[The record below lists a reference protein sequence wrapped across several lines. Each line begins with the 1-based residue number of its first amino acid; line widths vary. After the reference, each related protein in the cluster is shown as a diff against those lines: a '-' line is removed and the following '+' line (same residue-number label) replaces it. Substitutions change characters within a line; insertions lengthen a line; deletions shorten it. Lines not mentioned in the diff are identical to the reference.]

1 MGRDTTSWQV
11 LTAATLGGVACL
23 TVWLL
28 TAPAEGWL
36 LATAGCW
43 LVSAVAAVHRARRDQ
58 PVHGLV
64 WCWLAAG
71 LLLGALLAVGVL
83 TLLRPFG

>member
-1 MGRDTTSWQV
+1 
-11 LTAATLGGVACL
+11 
-23 TVWLL
+23 
-28 TAPAEGWL
+28 
-36 LATAGCW
+36 
-43 LVSAVAAVHRARRDQ
+43 VAAVHRARREL
-58 PVHGLV
+58 PVHGFV

>member
-23 TVWLL
+23 TVWVL

-36 LATAGCW
+36 LA
-43 LVSAVAAVHRARRDQ
+43 
-58 PVHGLV
+58 
-64 WCWLAAG
+64 
-71 LLLGALLAVGVL
+71 VGVL
-83 TLLRPFG
+83 TLLQPFG